1 MKPALCHADFYGD
14 NVADGGEALSSI
26 LNGKPLLALNFSNMV
41 MTVDE
46 ATVHEARPLRGQQ
59 LQPSLATA

>member
-1 MKPALCHADFYGD
+1 VKPALCRADFGAED
-14 NVADGGEALSSI
+14 AADGREALSSI

-46 ATVHEARPLRGQQ
+46 ATVHETRPLRVQQ
-59 LQPSLATA
+59 LQPSFATA